1 MMNFKTIKELFIS
14 KTKAFSKYKY
24 LCTIGGDF
32 YTYEQF
38 GCKTE
43 EISELLLSNN
53 IQPGDKVGILS
64 QNMPNWGVAFF
75 SCAAY
80 NRIAVPLLP
89 DFSETEIENILEHS
103 EAKAIFVS
111 KKLSRKL
118 SGAIKE
124 KLQTIIEIDDFT
136 VLKGESACNKPASE
150 LKEALQAP
158 EFTPKEEELATII
171 YTSGTTGNSKGVML
185 SHKNLCSHLKS
196 AMQLRPSFE
205 WDVWLSILPLS
216 HTLENSLSLLL
227 PFSSGA
233 SVYYLDKA
241 PTPSALLQAFKVVK
255 PTTILV
261 VPLIIEKIYK
271 NSILPKI
278 NAKKITATM
287 YKTVLGRKL
296 VHRIV
301 GKQMREMFGGNVRF
315 FVIGGAK
322 LDGTVERFLY
332 EAKFPYAIGYGL
344 TECCPLLAGAIPSM
358 VKWQTTGPAVPG
370 VQLRIDNVNPETGE
384 GEIVAKGDNIM
395 MGYYKNPT
403 ATAEAFTEDGWF
415 RTQDLGYIDE
425 KGWLSIRGR
434 LKNMILGPSGENI
447 YPEEIETVINSHA
460 SVVESLV
467 TTHKGNLIA
476 RIHPNPDK
484 LETYNK
490 KREELYIA
498 YLEKKSELIQEYEAK
513 KAELIEA
520 YSSKKA
526 EISAIYELK
535 KKELALKKSEFAKAY
550 DQKRRE
556 LYKAYAEKRED
567 AFASYHSKKEELKE
581 SLSSSFDSLKKEVS
595 EYVNARVNKFS
606 RITEIYIQHE
616 AFQKTATSKIKRYLY
631 N

>member
-1 MMNFKTIKELFIS
+1 
-14 KTKAFSKYKY
+14 
-24 LCTIGGDF
+24 
-32 YTYEQF
+32 
-38 GCKTE
+38 
-43 EISELLLSNN
+43 
-53 IQPGDKVGILS
+53 
-64 QNMPNWGVAFF
+64 
-75 SCAAY
+75 
-80 NRIAVPLLP
+80 
-89 DFSETEIENILEHS
+89 
-103 EAKAIFVS
+103 
-111 KKLSRKL
+111 
-118 SGAIKE
+118 
-124 KLQTIIEIDDFT
+124 
-136 VLKGESACNKPASE
+136 
-150 LKEALQAP
+150 
-158 EFTPKEEELATII
+158 
-171 YTSGTTGNSKGVML
+171 
-185 SHKNLCSHLKS
+185 
-196 AMQLRPSFE
+196 
-205 WDVWLSILPLS
+205 
-216 HTLENSLSLLL
+216 
-227 PFSSGA
+227 
-233 SVYYLDKA
+233 
-241 PTPSALLQAFKVVK
+241 
-255 PTTILV
+255 
-261 VPLIIEKIYK
+261 
-271 NSILPKI
+271 
-278 NAKKITATM
+278 
-287 YKTVLGRKL
+287 
-296 VHRIV
+296 
-301 GKQMREMFGGNVRF
+301 MREMFGGNVRF
-315 FVIGGAK
+315 FGIGGAK

-460 SVVESLV
+460 SVAESLV

>member
-1 MMNFKTIKELFIS
+1 MNFKTIKELFIS

-24 LCTIGGDF
+24 LCTIDGDF

-38 GCKTE
+38 GYKTE

-205 WDVWLSILPLS
+205 WDIWLSILPLS

-315 FVIGGAK
+315 FGIGGAK

-460 SVVESLV
+460 SVAESLV

-520 YSSKKA
+520 YSSKKT

>member
-1 MMNFKTIKELFIS
+1 MNFKTIKELFIS

-24 LCTIGGDF
+24 LCTIGGNF

-38 GCKTE
+38 GYKTE

-75 SCAAY
+75 SCTAY

-136 VLKGESACNKPASE
+136 VLKGESAYNKPASE

-301 GKQMREMFGGNVRF
+301 GKQMKEMFGGNVRF
-315 FVIGGAK
+315 FGIGGAK

-395 MGYYKNPT
+395 MGYYKNPK

>member
-38 GCKTE
+38 GYKTE

-315 FVIGGAK
+315 FGIGGAK
-322 LDGTVERFLY
+322 LDGIVERFLY

-460 SVVESLV
+460 SVAESLV

-520 YSSKKA
+520 YSSKKT

>member
-1 MMNFKTIKELFIS
+1 MNFKTIKELFIS

-24 LCTIGGDF
+24 LCTIGGNF

-38 GCKTE
+38 GYKTE

-75 SCAAY
+75 SCTAY

-136 VLKGESACNKPASE
+136 VLKGESAYNKPASE

-315 FVIGGAK
+315 FGIGGAK

-520 YSSKKA
+520 YSNKKA

>member
-1 MMNFKTIKELFIS
+1 MNFKTIKELFIS

-38 GCKTE
+38 GYKTE

-75 SCAAY
+75 SCTAY

-301 GKQMREMFGGNVRF
+301 GKQMREMFGGKVRF
-315 FVIGGAK
+315 FGIGGAK

-395 MGYYKNPT
+395 MGYYKNPK